1 MVNHL
6 FWDMGGTLVDTYPQL
21 DAALAQ
27 VVTAHGATV
36 TLDEVAELTRR
47 STGDAISALASR
59 FGIDEAEFEAANDA
73 LKKHWLTDPA
83 PVMPGAHEVMDAI
96 RSRGG
101 LNLVVTH
108 RDRASATSLV
118 DSLGLQIDDLVSTED
133 GFARKPDPA
142 MYVELLRR
150 HNLDPGDCLGVGDR
164 RIDSQAARG
173 AGMSSASL
181 MPDDPDADHQLGEL
195 NDLFSVLGLPQG

>member
-1 MVNHL
+1 MVKHL

-27 VVTAHGATV
+27 VVTAHGRHV
-36 TLDEVAELTRR
+36 TLDEVAALTRR
-47 STGDAISALASR
+47 STGDAISALATR
-59 FGIDEAEFEAANDA
+59 FDIDEDEFEAANNA

-83 PVMPGAHEVMDAI
+83 PVMPGAHEVMDAV
-96 RSRGG
+96 RSAGG

-108 RDRASATSLV
+108 RDRASATNLV
-118 DSLGLQIDDLVSTED
+118 ESLGLRIDDLISTED

-142 MYVELLRR
+142 MYLELLRR
-150 HNLDPGDCLGVGDR
+150 HDLDPGDCLGVGDR
-164 RIDSQAARG
+164 GIDAQAARA
-173 AGMSSASL
+173 AGIPSASL
-181 MPDDPDADHQLGEL
+181 MPDDPDADHQVGEL

>member
-1 MVNHL
+1 MVKHL

-21 DAALAQ
+21 DAALAA
-27 VVTAHGATV
+27 VVERHGGTV
-36 TLDEVAELTRR
+36 GLDEVTKLTRR
-47 STGDAISALASR
+47 STGDAISALATR
-59 FGIDEAEFEAANDA
+59 FDIDEAEFEAANDA

-83 PVMPGAHEVMDAI
+83 PVMPGAHEVMEAV
-96 RSRGG
+96 RSAGG

-108 RDRASATSLV
+108 RDRASASSLV
-118 DSLGLQIDDLVSTED
+118 DSLGLRIDDLISTEV

-142 MYVELLRR
+142 MYLELLRR
-150 HNLDPGDCLGVGDR
+150 HDLDPTDCLAVGDR
-164 RIDSQAARG
+164 RIDSQAARA

-195 NDLFSVLGLPQG
+195 NDLFTVLGLPQG

>member
-1 MVNHL
+1 MVKHL

-21 DAALAQ
+21 DAALAA
-27 VVTAHGATV
+27 VVERNGGAV
-36 TLDEVAELTRR
+36 GLDEVAELTRR
-47 STGDAISALASR
+47 STGDAISALATR
-59 FGIDEAEFEAANDA
+59 FDIDEDEFEAANDA

-83 PVMPGAHEVMDAI
+83 PVMPGAHEVMEAV
-96 RSRGG
+96 RSASG

-108 RDRASATSLV
+108 RDRASASSLV
-118 DSLGLQIDDLVSTED
+118 ESLGLQIDDLISTED

-142 MYVELLRR
+142 MYLELLRR
-150 HNLDPGDCLGVGDR
+150 HDLDPGDCLAVGDR
-164 RIDSQAARG
+164 RIDSQAARA

-195 NDLFSVLGLPQG
+195 NDLFTVLGLPQG